1 LATLAARCG
10 AAIRAATQEAD
21 IAMHDAMEDTFGKTT
36 AVMTELVAKAR
47 EASAAGASRRSFFAK
62 TAVLASATAL
72 GAAGVG
78 LLQPMAAAAAETS
91 DTSPDTL
98 QFILDIAATAESLAT
113 TFYFNALGSGSLPNV
128 NSAAN
133 RNYFQAAT
141 VQEFEHL
148 HILDRM
154 GGAPL
159 ATEFYYPTN
168 MFTDESV
175 FFPTA
180 SLLEDFF
187 ISAYIAAGRE
197 FSGAVSR
204 GITMANANAVGLAA
218 QIGGIECEHRALLRV
233 AGNLNPP
240 NNRIIESALVK
251 RVSDAVAPLTPFLQG
266 GNGFTG
272 PFKMPNKGE
281 VNAIAWPYGF
291 ASFPAFKIF

>member
-1 LATLAARCG
+1 MR
-10 AAIRAATQEAD
+10 
-21 IAMHDAMEDTFGKTT
+21 DAMEETFGKTT
-36 AVMTELVAKAR
+36 AVMTELIAKAK
-47 EASAAGASRRSFFAK
+47 EAHEAGASRRSFFAK

-78 LLQPMAAAAAETS
+78 LLQPIAAAAATAEE
-91 DTSPDTL
+91 PGADTL
-98 QFILDIAATAESLAT
+98 KSILDIAATAESLAT
-113 TFYFNALGSGSLPNV
+113 TFYYNALGSASLPNV
-128 NSAAN
+128 NSDAN

-148 HILDRM
+148 KILEKL

-159 ATEFYYPTN
+159 TQTFYFPTD

-187 ISAYIAAGRE
+187 ISAYIAAARE
-197 FSGAVSR
+197 FSGAVSK
-204 GITMANANAVGLAA
+204 GIKTADPDAIGLAV

-240 NNRIIESALVK
+240 NNRLIESALIK
-251 RVSDAVAPLTPFLQG
+251 RVSDAVAPLTPFLSG
-266 GNGFTG
+266 GTGYTG
-272 PFKMPNKGE
+272 PFNMPHKAE
-281 VNAIAWPYGF
+281 VNAIAWPYDLK
-291 ASFPAFKIF
+291 SFPAFKIF